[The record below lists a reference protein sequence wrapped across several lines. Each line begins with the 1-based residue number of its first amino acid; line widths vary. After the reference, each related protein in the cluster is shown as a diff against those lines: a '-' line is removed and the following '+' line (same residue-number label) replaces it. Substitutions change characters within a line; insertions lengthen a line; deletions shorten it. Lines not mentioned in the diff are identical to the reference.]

1 MATLAEL
8 LRLQGGAY
16 VGYPQMPN
24 KTVPQPQGGYA
35 EGFLSSATGFPQ
47 QLDMSV
53 LDPNQAAYLA
63 GRQAGEPVNIAAMA
77 VPFGI
82 GVARNPQMLARA
94 ASPLSKPQV
103 FTESTV
109 TAEGLPRTLANV
121 SGNPAAEALA
131 LERYRT
137 AASPSL
143 QNVTQRQGYWMG
155 ESNPVFV
162 AEGKRSLSV
171 GANKQ
176 LLKDVAQTAEN
187 LEQAGATATRATALP
202 FGDLSKGNAAFLT
215 RNGKPLSNE
224 DVVKL
229 NKALSESTDAVLQH
243 RKGGEGLVFKGG
255 WNDETSLEDIVKIAQ
270 KTIPDLKIKPALSS
284 PKIDR
289 TYFERPEYQSL
300 GAKPREESLRG
311 KLTQAFD
318 ELLRK
323 KGYRE

>member
-35 EGFLSSATGFPQ
+35 EGFLSSATGIPQ
-47 QLDMSV
+47 QPNMSV
-53 LDPNQAAYLA
+53 LDPNQAAYLE

-77 VPFGI
+77 VPFGV

-284 PKIDR
+284 PKLDR

>member
-8 LRLQGGAY
+8 LRLNGGAY
-16 VGYPQMPN
+16 VGYPQITRN
-24 KTVPQPQGGYA
+24 RKQGGFA
-35 EGFLSSATGFPQ
+35 EGFLSSASGMPQ
-47 QLDMSV
+47 DLNMSV
-53 LDPNQAAYLA
+53 LDPNQAAYLE

-77 VPFGI
+77 LPFGVS
-82 GVARNPQMLARA
+82 VARNPQALARA
-94 ASPLSKPQV
+94 VSPLSKPQV

-121 SGNPAAEALA
+121 SGNPAAEMMA
-131 LERYRT
+131 LERYRA

-143 QNVTQRQGYWMG
+143 QNVTPRQGYWMG

-162 AEGKRSLSV
+162 AEGSRSLSV
-171 GANKQ
+171 GGNKQ

-229 NKALSESTDAVLQH
+229 NKALSETTAVLQH
-243 RKGGEGLVFKGG
+243 RKGGEGLLFSYLDKTTP
-255 WNDETSLEDIVKIAQ
+255 EELQKIVDVAK
-270 KTIPDLKIKPALSS
+270 KTIPDLKVKPALST

-300 GAKPREESLRG
+300 GAVPREESIRG

-318 ELLRK
+318 EFLK
-323 KGYRE
+323 KRGYRE

>member
-1 MATLAEL
+1 MATLPEL
-8 LRLQGGAY
+8 LRLQGGAF

-35 EGFLSSATGFPQ
+35 EGFLSSAAGFPQ
-47 QLDMSV
+47 QPNMSV
-53 LDPNQAAYLA
+53 LDPNAAAYLE

-77 VPFGI
+77 LPFGI

-94 ASPLSKPQV
+94 VSPMSRPQL

-109 TAEGLPRTLANV
+109 TAEGLPRTLANI
-121 SGNPAAEALA
+121 SGNPAAETLA
-131 LERYRT
+131 LERYRA
-137 AASPSL
+137 AASPNL

-162 AEGKRSLSV
+162 SEGNRSLSV
-171 GANKQ
+171 GGNKP
-176 LLKDVAQTAEN
+176 LLKEMAQTAEN

-215 RNGKPLSNE
+215 RNGKPLSDK

-229 NKALSESTDAVLQH
+229 NQALSESTDAVLQH
-243 RKGGEGLVFKGG
+243 RKGGEGLIFKGG
-255 WNDETSLEDIVKIAQ
+255 WNDQSSLEDIVKIAQ

-289 TYFERPEYQSL
+289 TYYERPEYQSL
-300 GAKPREESLRG
+300 GAVPREQNIRG

-318 ELLRK
+318 EFLK
-323 KGYRE
+323 KRGYRE

>member
-35 EGFLSSATGFPQ
+35 EGFLSSATGIPQ
-47 QLDMSV
+47 QPNMSV
-53 LDPNQAAYLA
+53 LDPNQAAYLE
-63 GRQAGEPVNIAAMA
+63 GRQAGEPVNIAAMV
-77 VPFGI
+77 VPFGV
-82 GVARNPQMLARA
+82 GVARNPQMLARV

-255 WNDETSLEDIVKIAQ
+255 WNDETSLQDIVKIAQ

-284 PKIDR
+284 PKLDR

>member
-8 LRLQGGAY
+8 LRLQGGAF

-35 EGFLSSATGFPQ
+35 EGFLSSATGVPQ
-47 QLDMSV
+47 QPNMSV
-53 LDPNQAAYLA
+53 LDPNQAAYLE

-121 SGNPAAEALA
+121 SGNPTAEALA

-255 WNDETSLEDIVKIAQ
+255 WNDEASLEDIVKIAQ

-284 PKIDR
+284 PKLDR

>member
-1 MATLAEL
+1 MSKMAEL
-8 LRLQGGAY
+8 LRLQGGAF

-35 EGFLSSATGFPQ
+35 EGFLSSAAGFPQ
-47 QLDMSV
+47 QSNMSV
-53 LDPNQAAYLA
+53 LDPNAAAYLE

-77 VPFGI
+77 LPFGI

-94 ASPLSKPQV
+94 VSPMSRPQL

-109 TAEGLPRTLANV
+109 TAEGLPRTLANI
-121 SGNPAAEALA
+121 SGNPAAETLA
-131 LERYRT
+131 LERYRA

-143 QNVTQRQGYWMG
+143 QNVTQRQGYWQG

-162 AEGKRSLSV
+162 SEGSRSLSV
-171 GANKQ
+171 GGNKP
-176 LLKDVAQTAEN
+176 LLKEMAQTAEN

-215 RNGKPLSNE
+215 RNGKPLSDK

-229 NKALSESTDAVLQH
+229 NQALSESTDAVLQH
-243 RKGGEGLVFKGG
+243 RKGGEGLIFKGG
-255 WNDETSLEDIVKIAQ
+255 WNDQSSLEDIVKIAQ

-289 TYFERPEYQSL
+289 TYYERPEYQSL
-300 GAKPREESLRG
+300 GAVPREQNIRG

-318 ELLRK
+318 EFLK
-323 KGYRE
+323 KRGYRE

>member
-1 MATLAEL
+1 MATLADL
-8 LRLQGGAY
+8 LRLQGGAF

-35 EGFLSSATGFPQ
+35 EGFLSSATGIPQ
-47 QLDMSV
+47 QPNMSV
-53 LDPNQAAYLA
+53 LDPNQAAYLE
-63 GRQAGEPVNIAAMA
+63 GRQAGEPISYAAMA
-77 VPFGI
+77 APFGI

-94 ASPLSKPQV
+94 VSPLSKPQV

-121 SGNPAAEALA
+121 SGNPAAELMA
-131 LERYRT
+131 LERYRA

-143 QNVTQRQGYWMG
+143 QDVTKRQGYWMG

-162 AEGKRSLSV
+162 SEGSRSLSV
-171 GANKQ
+171 GANKK

-255 WNDETSLEDIVKIAQ
+255 WNDETNLEDIVKIAQ

-284 PKIDR
+284 PKLDR

-300 GAKPREESLRG
+300 GAVPREQSIRG

-318 ELLRK
+318 EFLK
-323 KGYRE
+323 KRGYRE

>member
-1 MATLAEL
+1 MATLPEL
-8 LRLQGGAY
+8 LRLQGGAF

-35 EGFLSSATGFPQ
+35 EGFLSSAAGFPQ
-47 QLDMSV
+47 QPNMSV
-53 LDPNQAAYLA
+53 LDPNAAAYLE

-77 VPFGI
+77 LPFGI

-94 ASPLSKPQV
+94 VSPMSKPQL

-109 TAEGLPRTLANV
+109 TAEGLPRTLANI
-121 SGNPAAEALA
+121 SGNPAAETLA
-131 LERYRT
+131 LERYRA
-137 AASPSL
+137 AASPNL

-162 AEGKRSLSV
+162 SEGNRSLSV
-171 GANKQ
+171 GGNKP
-176 LLKDVAQTAEN
+176 LLKEMAQTAEN

-215 RNGKPLSNE
+215 RNGKPLSDK

-229 NKALSESTDAVLQH
+229 NQALSESTDAVLQH
-243 RKGGEGLVFKGG
+243 RKGGEGLIFKGG
-255 WNDETSLEDIVKIAQ
+255 WNDQSSLEDIVKIAQ

-289 TYFERPEYQSL
+289 TYYERPEYQSL
-300 GAKPREESLRG
+300 GAVPREQNIRG

-318 ELLRK
+318 EFLK
-323 KGYRE
+323 KRGYRE

>member
-8 LRLQGGAY
+8 LRLNGGAF
-16 VGYPQMPN
+16 VGYPQITRN
-24 KTVPQPQGGYA
+24 RQQGGYA
-35 EGFLSSATGFPQ
+35 EGFLSSATGVPQ
-47 QLDMSV
+47 QSDMSV
-53 LDPNQAAYLA
+53 LDPNQAAYLQ

-77 VPFGI
+77 LPFGI

-94 ASPLSKPQV
+94 VSPLSKPQV

-109 TAEGLPRTLANV
+109 TAEGLPRTLANI
-121 SGNPAAEALA
+121 SGNPTAEMMA
-131 LERYRT
+131 LERYRA

-143 QNVTQRQGYWMG
+143 QDVTQRQGYWMG

-162 AEGKRSLSV
+162 SEGKRSLTV
-171 GANKQ
+171 GGNKQ
-176 LLKDVAQTAEN
+176 LLKDMAQTAEN

-215 RNGKPLSNE
+215 RNGKPLSDK

-229 NKALSESTDAVLQH
+229 NQALSESTDAVLQH
-243 RKGGEGLVFKGG
+243 RKGGEGLIFKGG
-255 WNDETSLEDIVKIAQ
+255 WNDQTSLEDIVKIAQ

-289 TYFERPEYQSL
+289 TYYERPEYPSL
-300 GAKPREESLRG
+300 GAVPREESIRG

-318 ELLRK
+318 EFLK
-323 KGYRE
+323 KRGYRE

>member
-8 LRLQGGAY
+8 LRFQGGAY

-35 EGFLSSATGFPQ
+35 EGFLSSATGIPQ
-47 QLDMSV
+47 QPNMSV
-53 LDPNQAAYLA
+53 LDPNQAAYLE

-82 GVARNPQMLARA
+82 GVAKNPQMLARA
-94 ASPLSKPQV
+94 ASPLSRPQV

-121 SGNPAAEALA
+121 SGNSAAEALA

-284 PKIDR
+284 PKLDR

>member
-1 MATLAEL
+1 MATLPEL
-8 LRLQGGAY
+8 LRLQGGAF

-35 EGFLSSATGFPQ
+35 EGFLSSAAGFPQ
-47 QLDMSV
+47 QSNMSV
-53 LDPNQAAYLA
+53 LDPNSAAYLQ

-77 VPFGI
+77 LPFGI

-94 ASPLSKPQV
+94 VSPMSRPQL

-109 TAEGLPRTLANV
+109 TAEGLPRTLANI
-121 SGNPAAEALA
+121 SGNPAAETLA
-131 LERYRT
+131 LERYRA

-143 QNVTQRQGYWMG
+143 QNVTQRQGYWQG

-162 AEGKRSLSV
+162 SEGSRSLSV
-171 GANKQ
+171 GGNKP
-176 LLKDVAQTAEN
+176 LLKEMAQTAEN

-215 RNGKPLSNE
+215 RNGKPLSDK

-229 NKALSESTDAVLQH
+229 NQALSESTDAVLQH
-243 RKGGEGLVFKGG
+243 RKGGEGLIFKGG
-255 WNDETSLEDIVKIAQ
+255 WNDQSSLEDIVKIAQ

-289 TYFERPEYQSL
+289 TYYERPEYQSL
-300 GAKPREESLRG
+300 GAVPREQNIRG

-318 ELLRK
+318 EFLK
-323 KGYRE
+323 KQGYRE

>member
-35 EGFLSSATGFPQ
+35 EGFLSSAAGFPQ
-47 QLDMSV
+47 QTNMSV
-53 LDPNQAAYLA
+53 LDPNQVAYLA

-94 ASPLSKPQV
+94 ASPLSRPQTL
-103 FTESTV
+103 TEATV
-109 TAEGLPRTLANV
+109 TAEGLPKTLANIT
-121 SGNPAAEALA
+121 GNPAAEALA

-143 QNVTQRQGYWMG
+143 QNITQRQGYWQG

-162 AEGKRSLSV
+162 AEGKRSLTV
-171 GANKQ
+171 GGNKP
-176 LLKDVAQTAEN
+176 LLKEMAQTAEN

-215 RNGKPLSNE
+215 RNGKPLTNE

-229 NKALSESTDAVLQH
+229 NKALSDTTAVLQH
-243 RKGGEGLVFKGG
+243 RKGGEGLLFSYLDKTTP
-255 WNDETSLEDIVKIAQ
+255 EELQKLAEIAK

-289 TYFERPEYQSL
+289 VYYERPEYQSL
-300 GAKPREESLRG
+300 GAVPREESLRG

>member
-35 EGFLSSATGFPQ
+35 EGFLSSAAGFPQ
-47 QLDMSV
+47 QTNMSV
-53 LDPNQAAYLA
+53 LDPNQAAYLE

-94 ASPLSKPQV
+94 ASPLSRPQV

-109 TAEGLPRTLANV
+109 TAEGLPKTLANV

-131 LERYRT
+131 LGRYRT

-284 PKIDR
+284 PKLDR

>member
-1 MATLAEL
+1 MATLPEL
-8 LRLQGGAY
+8 LRLQGGAF

-35 EGFLSSATGFPQ
+35 EGFLSSAAGFPQ
-47 QLDMSV
+47 QPNMSV
-53 LDPNQAAYLA
+53 LDPNAAAYLE

-77 VPFGI
+77 LPFGI

-94 ASPLSKPQV
+94 VSPMSRPQL

-109 TAEGLPRTLANV
+109 TAEGLPRTLANI
-121 SGNPAAEALA
+121 SGNPAAETLA
-131 LERYRT
+131 LERYRA

-162 AEGKRSLSV
+162 SEGNRSLSV
-171 GANKQ
+171 GGNKP
-176 LLKDVAQTAEN
+176 LLKEMAQTAEN

-215 RNGKPLSNE
+215 RNGKPLSDK

-229 NKALSESTDAVLQH
+229 NQALSESTDAVLQH
-243 RKGGEGLVFKGG
+243 RKGGEGLIFKGG
-255 WNDETSLEDIVKIAQ
+255 WNDQSSLEDIVKIAQ

-289 TYFERPEYQSL
+289 TYYERPEYQSL
-300 GAKPREESLRG
+300 GAVPREQNIRG

-318 ELLRK
+318 EFLK
-323 KGYRE
+323 KRGYRE

>member
-1 MATLAEL
+1 MSKMAEL
-8 LRLQGGAY
+8 LRLQGGAF

-35 EGFLSSATGFPQ
+35 EGFLSSAAGFPQ
-47 QLDMSV
+47 QPNMSV
-53 LDPNQAAYLA
+53 LDPNAAAYLE
-63 GRQAGEPVNIAAMA
+63 GRQAGEPLNIAAMA
-77 VPFGI
+77 LPFGI

-94 ASPLSKPQV
+94 VSPMSRPQL

-109 TAEGLPRTLANV
+109 TAEGLPRTLANI
-121 SGNPAAEALA
+121 SGNPAAETLA
-131 LERYRT
+131 LERYRA
-137 AASPSL
+137 AASPNL

-162 AEGKRSLSV
+162 SEGNRSLSV
-171 GANKQ
+171 GGNKP
-176 LLKDVAQTAEN
+176 LLKEMAQTAEN

-215 RNGKPLSNE
+215 RNGKPLSDK

-229 NKALSESTDAVLQH
+229 NQALSESTDAVLQH
-243 RKGGEGLVFKGG
+243 RKGGEGLIFKGG
-255 WNDETSLEDIVKIAQ
+255 WNDQSSLEDIVKIAQ

-289 TYFERPEYQSL
+289 TYYERPEYQSL
-300 GAKPREESLRG
+300 GAVPREQNIRG

-318 ELLRK
+318 EFLK
-323 KGYRE
+323 KRGYRE

>member
-8 LRLQGGAY
+8 LRLQGGAF

-47 QLDMSV
+47 QPNMSV
-53 LDPNQAAYLA
+53 LDPNQAAYLE

-77 VPFGI
+77 VLLGI

-94 ASPLSKPQV
+94 VSPLSRPQT
-103 FTESTV
+103 FTEATV
-109 TAEGLPRTLANV
+109 TAEGLPRTLANI
-121 SGNPAAEALA
+121 SGNPAAETLA
-131 LERYRT
+131 LERYRA

-143 QNVTQRQGYWMG
+143 QDVTQRQGYWMG

-162 AEGKRSLSV
+162 SEGSRSLSV
-171 GANKQ
+171 GGNKP
-176 LLKDVAQTAEN
+176 LLKEMAQTAEN

-215 RNGKPLSNE
+215 RNGKPLSDK

-229 NKALSESTDAVLQH
+229 NQALSESTDAVLQH
-243 RKGGEGLVFKGG
+243 RKGGEGLIFKGG
-255 WNDETSLEDIVKIAQ
+255 WNDQTSLEDIVKIAQ

-289 TYFERPEYQSL
+289 TYYERPEYQSL
-300 GAKPREESLRG
+300 GAVPREENRRG

-318 ELLRK
+318 EFLK
-323 KGYRE
+323 KRGYRE

>member
-8 LRLQGGAY
+8 LRLEGGAF
-16 VGYPQMPN
+16 VGYPQMIN
-24 KTVPQPQGGYA
+24 KNVPQPQGGYA

-47 QLDMSV
+47 QPNMSV
-53 LDPNQAAYLA
+53 LDPNQAAYLE

-77 VPFGI
+77 VPLGI
-82 GVARNPQMLARA
+82 GVARNPSMLARA
-94 ASPLSKPQV
+94 VSPLSRPQTL
-103 FTESTV
+103 TEATV
-109 TAEGLPRTLANV
+109 TAEGLPRTLANI
-121 SGNPAAEALA
+121 SGNPAAEMMA
-131 LERYRT
+131 LERYRA
-137 AASPSL
+137 AASPNM

-162 AEGKRSLSV
+162 SEGSRSLSV
-171 GANKQ
+171 GGNKP
-176 LLKDVAQTAEN
+176 LLKEMAQTAEN

-224 DVVKL
+224 DVIKL
-229 NKALSESTDAVLQH
+229 NNALSETTAVLQH
-243 RKGGEGLVFKGG
+243 RKGGEGLLFSYLDKTTP
-255 WNDETSLEDIVKIAQ
+255 EELQKLADIAK

-289 TYFERPEYQSL
+289 EYYDRPKYQSL
-300 GAKPREESLRG
+300 GAVPREENIRG

-318 ELLRK
+318 EFLK
-323 KGYRE
+323 KQGYRE

>member
-1 MATLAEL
+1 MATLADL

-35 EGFLSSATGFPQ
+35 EGFLSSATGIPQ
-47 QLDMSV
+47 QPNMSV
-53 LDPNQAAYLA
+53 LDPNQAAYLE

-94 ASPLSKPQV
+94 ASPLSRPQV

-284 PKIDR
+284 PKLDR

>member
-8 LRLQGGAY
+8 LRLNGGAY
-16 VGYPQMPN
+16 VGYPQITRN
-24 KTVPQPQGGYA
+24 RKQGGYA
-35 EGFLSSATGFPQ
+35 EGFLSSASGMPQ
-47 QLDMSV
+47 DPNMSV
-53 LDPNQAAYLA
+53 LDPNQAAYLE

-77 VPFGI
+77 VPFGVS
-82 GVARNPQMLARA
+82 VARNPQALARA
-94 ASPLSKPQV
+94 VSPLSKPQV

-121 SGNPAAEALA
+121 SGNPAAEMMA

-143 QNVTQRQGYWMG
+143 QNVTPRQGYWMG

-162 AEGKRSLSV
+162 AEGSRSLSV
-171 GANKQ
+171 GGNKQ

-229 NKALSESTDAVLQH
+229 NKALADSTDAVLQH
-243 RKGGEGLVFKGG
+243 RKGGEGLIFKGG
-255 WNDETSLEDIVKIAQ
+255 WNDESSLEDIVKIAQ

-284 PKIDR
+284 PKLDR

-300 GAKPREESLRG
+300 GAVPREESIRG

-318 ELLRK
+318 EFLK
-323 KGYRE
+323 KRGYRE

>member
-1 MATLAEL
+1 MATLPEL
-8 LRLQGGAY
+8 LRLQGGAF
-16 VGYPQMPN
+16 VGYPQMLN

-35 EGFLSSATGFPQ
+35 EGFLSSAAGFPQ
-47 QLDMSV
+47 QPNMSV
-53 LDPNQAAYLA
+53 LDPNSAAYLQ

-77 VPFGI
+77 LPFGI

-94 ASPLSKPQV
+94 VSPMSRPQL

-109 TAEGLPRTLANV
+109 TAEGLPRTLANI
-121 SGNPAAEALA
+121 SGNPAAETLA
-131 LERYRT
+131 LERYRA

-143 QNVTQRQGYWMG
+143 QNVTQRQGYWQG

-162 AEGKRSLSV
+162 SEGSRSLSV
-171 GANKQ
+171 GGNKP
-176 LLKDVAQTAEN
+176 LLKEMAQTAEN

-215 RNGKPLSNE
+215 RNGKPLSDK

-229 NKALSESTDAVLQH
+229 NQALSESTDAVLQH
-243 RKGGEGLVFKGG
+243 RKGGEGLIFKGG
-255 WNDETSLEDIVKIAQ
+255 WNDQSSLEDIVKIAQ

-289 TYFERPEYQSL
+289 TYYERPEYQSL
-300 GAKPREESLRG
+300 GAVPREQNIRG

-318 ELLRK
+318 EFLK
-323 KGYRE
+323 KRGYRE